1 MLKSMTGFGK
11 ATCQVQNKQVSVE
24 VRTLNSKTFDV
35 NLKLPSAYKA
45 FEKDLRQMLAQQL
58 TRGKMELYIGFEND
72 NTNPELSINK
82 DLLEAYFI
90 ELQNLSAKL
99 GVEVGAELLPALLR
113 LPDLQNQTST
123 ESADKDWPEIKPA
136 VQQAIDQTDLFRI
149 TEGKNLELDLRLR
162 IKRLSELLEQL
173 DPLEANRKENLTNR
187 LSRGLQELSENNQ
200 PDPNRFEQ
208 ELIYYLEKLDIS
220 EEKVRLLSHLSY
232 FEETLNEA
240 ESSGKKLGFITQEI
254 GREINTIGSKAND
267 APIQKIVVQ
276 MKDELEKIKEQLM
289 NIL

>member
-240 ESSGKKLGFITQEI
+240 ES
-254 GREINTIGSKAND
+254 
-267 APIQKIVVQ
+267 
-276 MKDELEKIKEQLM
+276 
-289 NIL
+289 